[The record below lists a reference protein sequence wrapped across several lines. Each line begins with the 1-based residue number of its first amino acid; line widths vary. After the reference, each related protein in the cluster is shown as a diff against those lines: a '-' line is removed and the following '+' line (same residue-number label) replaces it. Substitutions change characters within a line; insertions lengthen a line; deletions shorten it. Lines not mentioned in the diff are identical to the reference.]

1 MSVFTNQEFD
11 GGYCRT
17 DAVSAVIDARRVG
30 EIGKAELRVFFAL
43 LEHKESGER
52 APLDVILNKG
62 RCRVKR
68 MTSGQQ
74 AAARQRLTLALET
87 HKTNDEPYGVKIPR
101 KFVRAAAKGQL
112 EVSEMITALCYFQR
126 RMPQRSKRKCL
137 VRGERYGRLSVRTVR
152 KHTGLCFG
160 VIVKAIRRLRQIG
173 LLALV
178 WRPMVEVKR
187 WGRLF
192 VDGLKV
198 SVSYHEP
205 EQSRSSAPSA
215 RLRNTGTVPAKKPN
229 EEKITLPKNS
239 LNRFR
244 ALKSNGND
252 AIEAFAARFGPTW
265 TSVCSVDCV
274 VAESPYSNVAARRCR
289 RRGSWDS
296 RCGGYK
302 ASTKIWRA
310 GKATNMILTG
320 E

>member
-1 MSVFTNQEFD
+1 MGVFINQEFD

-17 DAVSAVIDARRVG
+17 DAVDAVIEARRAG

-62 RCRVKR
+62 RGPVKR

-74 AAARQRLTLALET
+74 ERARQRLTMALET
-87 HKTNDEPYGVKIPR
+87 HRSSVEPYGVKLPR
-101 KFVRAAAKGQL
+101 KFVRAAAKGLL

-137 VRGERYGRLSVRTVR
+137 VRGERYGRLSVRTV
-152 KHTGLCFG
+152 HALTGLCFD
-160 VIVKAIRRLRQIG
+160 VIVKSLRRLRTIG

-192 VDGLKV
+192 VDGVKV

-205 EQSRSSAPSA
+205 EQSRSSAPSG
-215 RLRNTGTVPAKKPN
+215 RLPKTRTAPPEKPN
-229 EEKITLPKNS
+229 EKEITLPKNS
-239 LNRFR
+239 FNRLKD
-244 ALKSNGND
+244 LKSN
-252 AIEAFAARFGPTW
+252 AIEAFAARFCPTHKR
-265 TSVCSVDCV
+265 
-274 VAESPYSNVAARRCR
+274 AES
-289 RRGSWDS
+289 
-296 RCGGYK
+296 
-302 ASTKIWRA
+302 
-310 GKATNMILTG
+310 M
-320 E
+320 

>member
-1 MSVFTNQEFD
+1 MGVSINQEFE

-17 DAVSAVIDARRVG
+17 DAVDAIIEARRAG

-62 RCRVKR
+62 RCPVKR
-68 MTSGQQ
+68 MTTGQQ
-74 AAARQRLTLALET
+74 ERARQRLTMALET
-87 HKTNDEPYGVKIPR
+87 YKSAAEPYGVKLPR
-101 KFVRAAAKGQL
+101 KFVRAAAKGLL

-137 VRGERYGRLSVRTVR
+137 VRGERYGRLSVRTV
-152 KHTGLCFG
+152 HSLTGLCFD
-160 VIVKAIRRLRQIG
+160 VIVKSLRRLRQIG

-192 VDGLKV
+192 VDGVRV

-215 RLRNTGTVPAKKPN
+215 RLRNTGTVPAEKRNEKKV
-229 EEKITLPKNS
+229 TLPKNS
-239 LNRFR
+239 FNRSSSR
-244 ALKSNGND
+244 KENPIA
-252 AIEAFAARFGPTW
+252 AFAARFCP
-265 TSVCSVDCV
+265 D
-274 VAESPYSNVAARRCR
+274 YRRV
-289 RRGSWDS
+289 
-296 RCGGYK
+296 
-302 ASTKIWRA
+302 
-310 GKATNMILTG
+310 
-320 E
+320 